1 MSSLHTSM
9 HELYA
14 YNELNPVGIAAMC
27 PAIAQFSLH
36 LPLLHCPDTV
46 LRLLRFV
53 ESECD
58 ILPSKDRCP
67 YLVTVE
73 VLEQEHTCRSEQLY
87 SCMSSS
93 SPALPQSSSSSSS
106 SNRGGRSLLFSSDGS
121 YTGDYSE
128 LSEAA
133 ARPLFSGDLSVPP
146 ESRRS
151 EQQQQGIDGT
161 VRRDNHTSS
170 TYPPSNGVS
179 NQYPPSTNGE
189 SNQYPPSSNQ
199 YPPPSN
205 QYPSPE
211 EYPHANE
218 NVMVFSRPHV
228 AVAAA
233 ADYDATS
240 SSRRSTGSP
249 SPHPHPLGELRG
261 GNQNQPPNNSN
272 DDHSTNDSQQFHHLN
287 RPVDRPIS
295 YNRQQS
301 DHHTSS
307 HVMMQQP
314 SDQYYKDGIR
324 RSEQFN
330 HVDMQYNDPRER
342 LNDDQYSNHNRQ
354 QSDQYSNVQSNQ
366 YTSRPPMATSPMP
379 QATFHPHD
387 ASSSPAAFGYG
398 HQSSQGGSI
407 IANPPPPSSSSSD
420 FHRPVA
426 RYCASP
432 CFHAPARLLAF
443 LSDDD
448 DHHHIAKLPSLSFPY
463 CHVVVPPSLLQCN
476 RSYRRARS
484 WLEKKDAVRRQSP
497 FGHLTGWD
505 LKSFIVKSGS
515 L

>member
-53 ESECD
+53 ETECD

-87 SCMSSS
+87 SCISSS
-93 SPALPQSSSSSSS
+93 SPALPQSSSSSS

-128 LSEAA
+128 LGEAA
-133 ARPLFSGDLSVPP
+133 ARPLFSDDLSVRP
-146 ESRRS
+146 ESRWS
-151 EQQQQGIDGT
+151 EQQQQQGIDGT

-170 TYPPSNGVS
+170 TYPPSSNGASNQYPPSSNGVS
-179 NQYPPSTNGE
+179 NQYPPS
-189 SNQYPPSSNQ
+189 
-199 YPPPSN
+199 SN

-218 NVMVFSRPHV
+218 NVMMFSRPHV

-240 SSRRSTGSP
+240 SSRNYDATSSSRRSTGSP
-249 SPHPHPLGELRG
+249 SPHPLGELRG
-261 GNQNQPPNNSN
+261 GNQNQSPNSSN
-272 DDHSTNDSQQFHHLN
+272 DDHSTNDSQQSHHIN
-287 RPVDRPIS
+287 RPADRPIS

-324 RSEQFN
+324 RPEQFN
-330 HVDMQYNDPRER
+330 HVDMQYSDPRER

-366 YTSRPPMATSPMP
+366 YTSRPPMATSPIP

-387 ASSSPAAFGYG
+387 ASSAPAAFGYG
-398 HQSSQGGSI
+398 HQSSQGGPI
-407 IANPPPPSSSSSD
+407 IANPPPPPPPSSD

-432 CFHAPARLLAF
+432 CFHAPARF

-448 DHHHIAKLPSLSFPY
+448 DDDDDHITKLSRLTALLLSPLPFF
-463 CHVVVPPSLLQCN
+463 N
-476 RSYRRARS
+476 ATGRI
-484 WLEKKDAVRRQSP
+484 DAP
-497 FGHLTGWD
+497 ALG
-505 LKSFIVKSGS
+505 
-515 L
+515 